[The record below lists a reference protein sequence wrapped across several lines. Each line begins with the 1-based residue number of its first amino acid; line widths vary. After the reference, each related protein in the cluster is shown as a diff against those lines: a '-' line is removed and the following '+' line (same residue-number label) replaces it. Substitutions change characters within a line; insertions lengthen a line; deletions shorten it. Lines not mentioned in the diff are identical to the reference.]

1 MCKPVHDLSTYD
13 VRRPDSG
20 SILLQ
25 GVPVKVVAQFC
36 VANIFTTV
44 GISYSTGSPLIRKS
58 IQFTFI
64 QVLRLPAKL
73 LQARERSDRSLFLL
87 RLREKSKYE
96 RPAGLPAGRP
106 W

>member
-44 GISYSTGSPLIRKS
+44 YPTALGVPLLERAFNLRSYKS
-58 IQFTFI
+58 
-64 QVLRLPAKL
+64 
-73 LQARERSDRSLFLL
+73 
-87 RLREKSKYE
+87 
-96 RPAGLPAGRP
+96 
-106 W
+106 